1 MNFSY
6 GFIQRPI
13 ATTLLMLGIALFGV
27 IAYQALPVADLPNVD
42 FPTITVSASLP
53 GADPATMASA
63 VATPLERQ
71 FTTIAGIDNMTS
83 SSSMGNTQITLQ
95 FDLDRDIDGAAV
107 DVQTAIAACMSL
119 LPPGMPSPPSFRK
132 VNPSDSP
139 VMFLSLVGSALSMS
153 KLDDYAQNVIAQ
165 RVSTIPGVAQVD
177 SFGSQKFAVRVKVD
191 PDALAA
197 RKIGINEVA
206 AAIRQWNV
214 NQPVGTLWGPKKTYN
229 LQANGQLDD
238 AEGYKSI
245 VLAWRDGSPVRLADV
260 AQVVDSVEEERS
272 IGYLY
277 TSDRQERSINLM
289 VQRQPNSN
297 VIQVN
302 DAIREMI
309 PVIQKQLPP
318 AANLGVRGD
327 RSLVIRE
334 SFHEIQFTMAV
345 TIGLVVLVIFIFL
358 RNASATLIPTLAL
371 PFSILGTFGVMYL
384 CGYSLNNL
392 SMMALILSVGFIVDD
407 AIVML
412 ENIVRHIERGEQP
425 LEASFLGSKEIWFTI
440 VSMTTSLAAVF
451 IPILFMG
458 GVLGKLFKEFAV
470 SIVAAV
476 MFSGFVSVTLTPM
489 LCSRLL
495 RAHKPEEHGYLYR
508 LTERGFLFSLRMY
521 EISLRWVINH
531 RPVMV
536 VVFFAVLGA
545 TVYLYMVVPKGF
557 IPEMDNDQIYV
568 NTEVAQGTAF
578 PVIAAH
584 QARVAKVVQ
593 SDPDVEVFFSSV
605 GGSSRFGGAS
615 TSNRMFVTLKP
626 RAQREASSQQV
637 AERLRP
643 KLAGFPGI
651 RSVVTVPAAIRLGGR
666 GSRSAYEFT
675 LQAPDTTS
683 LYAEGLKFQNAIA
696 RLPIV
701 QEVNSDVQMR
711 SPRLTV
717 DVDRDKAG
725 SFGLDVREIESA
737 LYNAYGANW
746 ISTIYTPKSQ
756 NRVVLEVQDKYQ
768 AFGDMISRLY
778 LRAPEGPL
786 VPLDSLAKVKYDVGP
801 QTINHTGQLPSVT
814 VSFNLKPG
822 VALGEAVNTVEEL
835 ARNTLPGNF
844 TTGFSGTAKVFQ
856 DSLKN
861 LSILLAVAIV
871 VVYIVL
877 GVLYESFVHPITILS
892 GLPSAGFGAL
902 LTLLLMKTDL
912 SIYSFVGLIMLIGIV
927 KKNAIMQVDFALDME
942 RRFGK
947 PPKEAILEGCV
958 ARFRPIM
965 MTTLAAMFG
974 ALPLAVRQGAGSETR
989 QPLGIAVVGGL
1000 IFSQLLTLYLTP
1012 VVYTYLEGIMYR
1024 LNLKKR
1030 GASEAVIGLP
1040 EAAQ

>member
-6 GFIQRPI
+6 GFIKRPI
-13 ATTLLMLGIALFGV
+13 ATTLLMMMIALFGV

-42 FPTITVSASLP
+42 FPTITVSAGLP

-83 SSSMGNTQITLQ
+83 TSNMGSTSITLQ
-95 FDLDRDIDGAAV
+95 FNLDRDIDGAAV
-107 DVQTAIAACMSL
+107 DVQTAIAAAMPL

-139 VMFLSLVGSALSMS
+139 VMFLSLVAPAMSMS
-153 KLDDYAQNVIAQ
+153 QMDDLAQNVIAQ
-165 RVSTIPGVAQVD
+165 RISTVPGVAQVD

-206 AAIRQWNV
+206 TAVRQWNV
-214 NQPVGTLWGPKKTYN
+214 NLPVGTLWGRRQTFN
-229 LQANGQLDD
+229 LQANGQLMNASEY
-238 AEGYKSI
+238 AEM
-245 VLAWRDGSPVRLADV
+245 VLAWRNGAPVRLKDV
-260 AQVVDSVEEERS
+260 ARVVDSVEEERS
-272 IGYLY
+272 AGYLY
-277 TSDRQERSINLM
+277 SPGREDKSINLM

-302 DAIREMI
+302 DRIREMI

-318 AANLGVRGD
+318 ALTLGIRGD

-345 TIGLVVLVIFIFL
+345 TIGLVVLVIFVFL

-392 SMMALILSVGFIVDD
+392 SMMALILSVGFVVDD

-412 ENIVRHIERGEQP
+412 ENIVRHIEHGETPMQ
-425 LEASFLGSKEIWFTI
+425 AAFAGSKEIWFTI

-476 MFSGFVSVTLTPM
+476 VFSGFVSVTLTPM

-495 RAHKPEEHGYLYR
+495 KAYKPEEHGMLYR
-508 LTERGFLFSLRMY
+508 ITERGFLFSLRMY
-521 EISLRWVINH
+521 EISLRWVIEH

-536 VVFFAVLGA
+536 AVFFAVLGA
-545 TVYLYMVVPKGF
+545 TVWLYMEVPKGF

-568 NTEVAQGTAF
+568 NTEVAQGTAY
-578 PVIAAH
+578 PVIAEH
-584 QARVAKVVQ
+584 QRRVAKVVQ

-605 GGSSRFGGAS
+605 GGSSRFGGSS

-626 RAQREASSQQV
+626 RAQRDVSSQQI

-643 KLAGFPGI
+643 KLAPFPGI

-675 LQAPDTTS
+675 LQAPDTAA
-683 LYAEGLKFQNAIA
+683 LYAEGFKLQNAIA
-696 RLPIV
+696 RLPMV
-701 QEVNSDVQMR
+701 QEVNSDIQMR

-717 DVDRDKAG
+717 DVNRDRAG
-725 SFGLDVREIESA
+725 AYGLDVREIESA

-768 AFGDMISRLY
+768 EFGDMISKLN
-778 LRAPEGPL
+778 LRAPDGTL
-786 VPLDSLAKVKYDVGP
+786 VPLDSLASVRNEVGP
-801 QTINHTGQLPSVT
+801 QSINHTGQLPSVT
-814 VSFNLKPG
+814 ISFNLKPG
-822 VALGEAVNTVEEL
+822 VSLGQAVDSVEEL
-835 ARNTLPGNF
+835 AREMLPGNF

-861 LSILLAVAIV
+861 LSILMVVAIM

-877 GVLYESFVHPITILS
+877 GVLYESFIHPLTILS

-902 LTLLLMKTDL
+902 LTLLIMKQDL

-927 KKNAIMQVDFALDME
+927 KKNAIMQVDFALDVE
-942 RRFGK
+942 RKYGRT
-947 PPKEAILEGCV
+947 PKEAILEGCL

-965 MTTLAAMFG
+965 MTTLAALFG
-974 ALPLAVRQGAGSETR
+974 ALPLAIRQGAGSETR
-989 QPLGIAVVGGL
+989 QPLGMAVVGGL

-1024 LNLKKR
+1024 LKLKKR
-1030 GASEAVIGLP
+1030 KQAEVAMGLP